1 MEERIRT
8 IDRLKSTDSVEHL
21 PIETTPNSRVDALK
35 STIRA
40 ANRRGACQSA
50 PGRTQ
55 QKIARFSPPRPS
67 KSDASADLELFRVAP
82 EKAFFNGIDPL
93 LPLVGWGS
101 RCSRIWL
108 TSSKRPFEGVDECA
122 PARSD
127 APIIEGCYTDPQMT
141 ECLEIIRLM
150 LTAACQ
156 HYQFITGRQRPVN
169 HC

>member
-67 KSDASADLELFRVAP
+67 KSDASADLEIFRVAP

-93 LPLVGWGS
+93 PPFMPAQPQRQLS
-101 RCSRIWL
+101 EL
-108 TSSKRPFEGVDECA
+108 TGHSTGHSTLA
-122 PARSD
+122 
-127 APIIEGCYTDPQMT
+127 TDV
-141 ECLEIIRLM
+141 LER
-150 LTAACQ
+150 
-156 HYQFITGRQRPVN
+156 
-169 HC
+169 

>member
-55 QKIARFSPPRPS
+55 QKIAQFSPPRPS
-67 KSDASADLELFRVAP
+67 KSDASADLEIFRVAP

-93 LPLVGWGS
+93 LPLACRGS
-101 RCSRIWL
+101 RRSRSSL
-108 TSSKRPFEGVDECA
+108 TSSNAIRGGRRMLAGAERRPDYWWLLYGPANDRMLGNHALNAYCRLSSLSLHIRVSA
-122 PARSD
+122 P
-127 APIIEGCYTDPQMT
+127 G
-141 ECLEIIRLM
+141 
-150 LTAACQ
+150 
-156 HYQFITGRQRPVN
+156 
-169 HC
+169 